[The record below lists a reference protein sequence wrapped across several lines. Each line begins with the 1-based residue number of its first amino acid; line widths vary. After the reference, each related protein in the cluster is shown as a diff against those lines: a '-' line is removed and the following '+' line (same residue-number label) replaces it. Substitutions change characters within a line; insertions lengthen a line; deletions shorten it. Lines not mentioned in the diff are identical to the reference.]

1 MGGCSTGLVCGVDNC
16 KKFHKLGSSTGM
28 GSSSDCC
35 YAPYPSCAQHSKCDT
50 NSFCAT
56 MCHTG
61 NCGNQANVVAGTAG
75 KFCQP
80 CTRCNFPSDSVS
92 GDCLKCLPP
101 TTKAA
106 PLPMAPEAQAQAKDL
121 STTPGTDE
129 HKDKPQQKQ
138 IKTDASSCVRISA
151 AAILVGWVLF
161 L

>member
-1 MGGCSTGLVCGVDNC
+1 MCTKYSSEMCDKVACGVGDGDCDVDDGVGCLTGLVCGVDNC

-61 NCGNQANVVAGTAG
+61 TCGNQANVVAGTAG

-80 CTRCNFPSDSVS
+80 CTRCNF
-92 GDCLKCLPP
+92 
-101 TTKAA
+101 
-106 PLPMAPEAQAQAKDL
+106 
-121 STTPGTDE
+121 
-129 HKDKPQQKQ
+129 
-138 IKTDASSCVRISA
+138 
-151 AAILVGWVLF
+151 
-161 L
+161 